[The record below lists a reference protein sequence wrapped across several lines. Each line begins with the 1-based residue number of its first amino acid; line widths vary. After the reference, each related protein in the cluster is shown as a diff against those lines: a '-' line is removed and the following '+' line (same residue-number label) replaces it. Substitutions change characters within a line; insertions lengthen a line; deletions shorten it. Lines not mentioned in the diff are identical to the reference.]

1 MSPAAATPR
10 NSKNH
15 LRSLR
20 DKDHALYP
28 ATWSATSNS
37 SSFPSLQQC
46 ELSLLTWTDTSAEE
60 WNRWHPEFFIQLDR
74 LVRRSTPRNTVV
86 FSGHRLWWLLSCG
99 EVSLNLKTLQ
109 RRIIRSLNKTVIQEQ
124 IPDLEHSLIAQ
135 RIGKWS
141 GSTVYVSQG
150 LAGIFADL
158 AAGES
163 VLDSFALP
171 FRRRSQKQKSNFDNL
186 TLSKGSG
193 ISSKS
198 HPSKTSNRKLSH
210 RNDRPSSSGWI
221 AQPLLTPLGQIH
233 RQPFQDLLS
242 AIH

>member
-10 NSKNH
+10 THKPQ
-15 LRSLR
+15 LRSPR
-20 DKDHALYP
+20 DKEGSRYP
-28 ATWSATSNS
+28 ATWSATSVS
-37 SSFPSLQQC
+37 PRSPSLQHC
-46 ELSLLTWTDTSAEE
+46 ELSLLTWTDALADE
-60 WNRWHPEFFIQLDR
+60 WIRWHPEFFIQLDR
-74 LVRRSTPRNTVV
+74 LVRKSTPRNTVV

-109 RRIIRSLNKTVIQEQ
+109 RSIIRNLNKNSTPEQ
-124 IPDLEHSLIAQ
+124 IPGLEHSLIAQ

-141 GSTVYVSQG
+141 GSTVYVSQS

-171 FRRRSQKQKSNFDNL
+171 FRRRSQKQKTNFDKL
-186 TLSKGSG
+186 ALSKGGRHTSSSH
-193 ISSKS
+193 SSKS
-198 HPSKTSNRKLSH
+198 TYRNRSRH
-210 RNDRPSSSGWI
+210 NHDSPSSGWI

-233 RQPFQDLLS
+233 GQPFHDLLS
-242 AIH
+242 ASH

>member
-10 NSKNH
+10 IHKTH

-20 DKDHALYP
+20 DKESSRYP
-28 ATWSATSNS
+28 ATWSATNDSPR
-37 SSFPSLQQC
+37 FPSLQQC
-46 ELSLLTWTDTSAEE
+46 ELSLLTWADSSAEE

-74 LVRRSTPRNTVV
+74 LVRKSTPRNTVV

-109 RRIIRSLNKTVIQEQ
+109 RRIIRHLNKTVTPQP
-124 IPDLEHSLIAQ
+124 IPNLEHSLIAQ

-141 GSTVYVSQG
+141 GSTAHVSQG

-171 FRRRSQKQKSNFDNL
+171 FRRRSPKQKTNFDKL
-186 TLSKGSG
+186 TLSKAPKISSRTQ
-193 ISSKS
+193 SSKS
-198 HPSKTSNRKLSH
+198 SNRKG
-210 RNDRPSSSGWI
+210 RRRDDRASSSGWI

-233 RQPFQDLLS
+233 RQPFQDMLS
-242 AIH
+242 ASH